1 MAERLNG
8 PHAATSWNRG
18 AGLTLVLSD
27 GTEYPHAGSFL
38 ATDREIDART
48 GTIRVSATFPNPGH
62 TLRPGQYG
70 HVRAET
76 QVLTDALLVPQRAIA
91 ELQGTYQ
98 VRVIGTDDK
107 VSTKTV
113 TLGDR
118 VGSRRIVEHGLEAGA
133 RVVVEGAATRDGTVV
148 HAVPFVPSEEG
159 S

>member
-1 MAERLNG
+1 
-8 PHAATSWNRG
+8 
-18 AGLTLVLSD
+18 
-27 GTEYPHAGSFL
+27 
-38 ATDREIDART
+38 
-48 GTIRVSATFPNPGH
+48 
-62 TLRPGQYG
+62 
-70 HVRAET
+70 
-76 QVLTDALLVPQRAIA
+76 LTDALLVPQRAIA